1 MNLFIYF
8 NQKDRYNKTKTNRM
22 SENNTIEFV
31 LNTNGSISDS
41 NDNWLLYQGS
51 SGSVNPNN
59 FKNLILGDVCLKD
72 SFEAKFD
79 EQMDIEMANIKNYS
93 TILLLCCLL
102 FNAYVNRY
110 NFSSKTISQGVY
122 YLVPILLIH
131 IFLWEIGDYHEIINH
146 ILFCIYLD
154 LHTKSIIGYIKK
166 SVILTLPLSFIVL
179 INIYLKVFQD

>member
-59 FKNLILGDVCLKD
+59 FKNLILGDVCLTD
-72 SFEAKFD
+72 SFEDRFD
-79 EQMDIEMANIKNYS
+79 DMFIIDPPFIDPYFSIICMCYFLFLKIDKKENFISYCISIPILIFPIYFWNIKFVRFFYNIMNYS
-93 TILLLCCLL
+93 FIYEY
-102 FNAYVNRY
+102 FNANGV
-110 NFSSKTISQGVY
+110 ISFIKNIA
-122 YLVPILLIH
+122 ILTFH
-131 IFLWEIGDYHEIINH
+131 IFC
-146 ILFCIYLD
+146 ILFIYICLK
-154 LHTKSIIGYIKK
+154 T
-166 SVILTLPLSFIVL
+166 VI
-179 INIYLKVFQD
+179 